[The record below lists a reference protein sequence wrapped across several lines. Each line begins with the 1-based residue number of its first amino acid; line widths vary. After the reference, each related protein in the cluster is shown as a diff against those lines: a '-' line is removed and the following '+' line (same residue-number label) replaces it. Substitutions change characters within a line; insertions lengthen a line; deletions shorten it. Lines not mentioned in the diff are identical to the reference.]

1 MKRNILSAGS
11 FLLILAVLLVLLSL
25 VFFPKGNRL
34 EDGIQEPE
42 LYGFLGEPENSLD
55 VVVLGD
61 SIPLC
66 SMIPPRLWRDFGY
79 TSYVCASTAQKLC
92 QSEKLLTVF
101 LKSQQPKFVL
111 LETDQLYLEMSTL
124 DVLQCNLEGLLPVLR
139 YHDNWKFVRPSQM
152 LRTPDYSC
160 RDSLKGYHLRKTID
174 ALDPEAYMLPT
185 EEAEPIFSA
194 AEAGVRRIKAL
205 CDRAG
210 AKLVLYTAPNAA
222 TWNTPRHNAV
232 QALADSLEVPY
243 LDGNLEVTNLVWQS
257 DTLDKGEHLNLLGAE
272 KVTAWLGTCFASTG
286 LLEDKR
292 GDPAYA
298 LWEEDLAE
306 FERRVDDPDH
316 YY

>member
-42 LYGFLGEPENSLD
+42 LYGFLGERSNSLD

-124 DVLQCNLEGLLPVLR
+124 DVLQCNLEGLFPVLR

-185 EEAEPIFSA
+185 EETEPISSA
-194 AEAGVRRIKAL
+194 AEAGARRIKAL

>member
-11 FLLILAVLLVLLSL
+11 FLLILAVLLTLLSL
-25 VFFPKGNRL
+25 AFFPKGNRL

-42 LYGFLGEPENSLD
+42 LYGFLGEPGNSLD

-124 DVLQCNLEGLLPVLR
+124 DVLQCNLEALLPVLR

-160 RDSLKGYHLRKTID
+160 RNPLKGYHLRKTID

-185 EEAEPIFSA
+185 EETEPISSA
-194 AEAGVRRIKAL
+194 AEAGVRRSKAL

-210 AKLVLYTAPNAA
+210 A
-222 TWNTPRHNAV
+222 
-232 QALADSLEVPY
+232 
-243 LDGNLEVTNLVWQS
+243 
-257 DTLDKGEHLNLLGAE
+257 
-272 KVTAWLGTCFASTG
+272 
-286 LLEDKR
+286 
-292 GDPAYA
+292 
-298 LWEEDLAE
+298 
-306 FERRVDDPDH
+306 
-316 YY
+316 

>member
-42 LYGFLGEPENSLD
+42 LYGFLGERSNSLD

-124 DVLQCNLEGLLPVLR
+124 DVLQCNLEGLFPVLR

-185 EEAEPIFSA
+185 EETEPISSA

-306 FERRVDDPDH
+306 FERRVDDPEH

>member
-1 MKRNILSAGS
+1 M
-11 FLLILAVLLVLLSL
+11 
-25 VFFPKGNRL
+25 
-34 EDGIQEPE
+34 
-42 LYGFLGEPENSLD
+42 
-55 VVVLGD
+55 LGD

-124 DVLQCNLEGLLPVLR
+124 DVLQCNLEALLPVLR

-174 ALDPEAYMLPT
+174 ALEPEAYMLPT
-185 EEAEPIFSA
+185 EEAEPIFSV

-232 QALADSLEVPY
+232 QALADSLTVPY

>member
-11 FLLILAVLLVLLSL
+11 FLLILAVLLTLLSL
-25 VFFPKGNRL
+25 AFFPKGNRL

-160 RDSLKGYHLRKTID
+160 RDPLKGYHLRKTID

-185 EEAEPIFSA
+185 EETEPISSA

-232 QALADSLEVPY
+232 QALADSLTVPY

>member
-11 FLLILAVLLVLLSL
+11 FLLILAVLLTLLSL
-25 VFFPKGNRL
+25 AFFPKGNRL

-92 QSEKLLTVF
+92 QSEKLLTIF

-124 DVLQCNLEGLLPVLR
+124 DVLQCNLEALLPVLR

-160 RDSLKGYHLRKTID
+160 RDPLKGYHLRKTID

-185 EEAEPIFSA
+185 EETEPISSA

-222 TWNTPRHNAV
+222 AWNTPRHNAA
-232 QALADSLEVPY
+232 QALADSLAVPY

-298 LWEEDLAE
+298 SWEEDLAE

>member
-11 FLLILAVLLVLLSL
+11 FLLILALLLVLLSL
-25 VFFPKGNRL
+25 AFFPKGNRL

-42 LYGFLGEPENSLD
+42 LYGFLGEPGNSLD

-92 QSEKLLTVF
+92 QSEKLLTIF

-124 DVLQCNLEGLLPVLR
+124 DVLQCNMEGLLPVLR

-185 EEAEPIFSA
+185 EETEPISSA

-232 QALADSLEVPY
+232 QALADSLTVPY

>member
-1 MKRNILSAGS
+1 M
-11 FLLILAVLLVLLSL
+11 
-25 VFFPKGNRL
+25 
-34 EDGIQEPE
+34 
-42 LYGFLGEPENSLD
+42 
-55 VVVLGD
+55 
-61 SIPLC
+61 
-66 SMIPPRLWRDFGY
+66 
-79 TSYVCASTAQKLC
+79 
-92 QSEKLLTVF
+92 
-101 LKSQQPKFVL
+101 
-111 LETDQLYLEMSTL
+111 
-124 DVLQCNLEGLLPVLR
+124 
-139 YHDNWKFVRPSQM
+139 
-152 LRTPDYSC
+152 
-160 RDSLKGYHLRKTID
+160 
-174 ALDPEAYMLPT
+174 
-185 EEAEPIFSA
+185 
-194 AEAGVRRIKAL
+194 
-205 CDRAG
+205 
-210 AKLVLYTAPNAA
+210 LYTAPNAA

>member
-11 FLLILAVLLVLLSL
+11 FLLILAVLLTLLSL
-25 VFFPKGNRL
+25 AFFPKGNRL

-92 QSEKLLTVF
+92 QSEKLLTIF

-124 DVLQCNLEGLLPVLR
+124 DVLQCNLEALLPVLR

-160 RDSLKGYHLRKTID
+160 RVSLKGYHLRKTID
-174 ALDPEAYMLPT
+174 ALEPEAYMLPT
-185 EEAEPIFSA
+185 EETEPFSAA
-194 AEAGVRRIKAL
+194 AEAGVRRIKAV

-210 AKLVLYTAPNAA
+210 ARLVLYTAPNAA
-222 TWNTPRHNAV
+222 AWNTPRHNAV

-243 LDGNLEVTNLVWQS
+243 LDGNLEVTNLVWQA
-257 DTLDKGEHLNLLGAE
+257 DTLDQGEHLNLMGAE
-272 KVTAWLGTCFASTG
+272 KVTAWLGTYFSSTG

-298 LWEEDLAE
+298 SWEEDLAE

>member
-11 FLLILAVLLVLLSL
+11 FLLILALLLVLLSL
-25 VFFPKGNRL
+25 AFFPKGNRL

-185 EEAEPIFSA
+185 EEAEPISSA

-232 QALADSLEVPY
+232 QALADSLTVPY

-306 FERRVDDPDH
+306 FERRVDDPEH

>member
-111 LETDQLYLEMSTL
+111 LETDQMYLEMSTL

-185 EEAEPIFSA
+185 EETEPISSA

-306 FERRVDDPDH
+306 FERRVDDPEH

>member
-111 LETDQLYLEMSTL
+111 LETDQLYLEMSAL
-124 DVLQCNLEGLLPVLR
+124 DVLQCNLEGLFPVLR

-185 EEAEPIFSA
+185 EETEPISSA

-306 FERRVDDPDH
+306 FERRVDDPEH

>member
-11 FLLILAVLLVLLSL
+11 FLLILALLLVLLSL
-25 VFFPKGNRL
+25 AFFPKGNRL

-101 LKSQQPKFVL
+101 LKSQHPKFVL

-232 QALADSLEVPY
+232 QALADSLTVPY

>member
-11 FLLILAVLLVLLSL
+11 FLLILALLLVLLSL
-25 VFFPKGNRL
+25 AFFPKGNRL

-124 DVLQCNLEGLLPVLR
+124 DVLQCNLEALLPVLR

-174 ALDPEAYMLPT
+174 ALEPEAYMLPT
-185 EEAEPIFSA
+185 EETEPFSAA

-232 QALADSLEVPY
+232 QALADSLTVPY

>member
-11 FLLILAVLLVLLSL
+11 FLLILALLLVLLSL

-42 LYGFLGEPENSLD
+42 LYGFLGERSNSLD

-61 SIPLC
+61 SIPLS

-92 QSEKLLTVF
+92 QSERLLTSF
-101 LKSQQPKFVL
+101 LGSQQPKFVL
-111 LETDQLYLEMSTL
+111 LETDQLYLEMSAL
-124 DVLQCNLEGLLPVLR
+124 DVLQCNMEGLLPVLR
-139 YHDNWKFVRPSQM
+139 YHDNWKFVRPAQM
-152 LRTPDYSC
+152 LRTPDYTC
-160 RDSLKGYHLRKTID
+160 RNPLKGYHLRKTVD
-174 ALDPEAYMLPT
+174 ALEPETYMLPT
-185 EEAEPIFSA
+185 EEREPFSSA

-243 LDGNLEVTNLVWQS
+243 LDGNLEVTDIVWQS
-257 DTLDKGEHLNLLGAE
+257 DTLDQGEHLNLLGAE
-272 KVTAWLGTCFASTG
+272 KVTAWLGTYFTSTG

-292 GDPAYA
+292 GYPAYA

-306 FERRVDDPDH
+306 FERRVDDPEH

>member
-11 FLLILAVLLVLLSL
+11 FLLILALLLVLLSL

-42 LYGFLGEPENSLD
+42 LYGFLGERSNSLD

-61 SIPLC
+61 SIPLS

-124 DVLQCNLEGLLPVLR
+124 DVLQCNLEALLPVLR

-185 EEAEPIFSA
+185 EEAEPISSA

-232 QALADSLEVPY
+232 QALADSLTVPY

-272 KVTAWLGTCFASTG
+272 KVTAWLGICFASTG

-292 GDPAYA
+292 GYPAYA

>member
-101 LKSQQPKFVL
+101 LKSQQRKFVL

-124 DVLQCNLEGLLPVLR
+124 DVLQCNLEGLFPVLR

-160 RDSLKGYHLRKTID
+160 RDPLKGYHLRKTID

-185 EEAEPIFSA
+185 EETEPISSA

-232 QALADSLEVPY
+232 QALADSLTVPY

-306 FERRVDDPDH
+306 FERRVDDPEH

>member
-11 FLLILAVLLVLLSL
+11 FLLILALLLVLLSL

-185 EEAEPIFSA
+185 EEAEPISSA

-232 QALADSLEVPY
+232 QALADSLTVPY

>member
-11 FLLILAVLLVLLSL
+11 FLLILALLLVLLSL

-42 LYGFLGEPENSLD
+42 LYGFLGEPGNSLD

-124 DVLQCNLEGLLPVLR
+124 DVLQCNLEALLPVLR

-185 EEAEPIFSA
+185 EEAEPISSA

-232 QALADSLEVPY
+232 QALADSLTVPY

-298 LWEEDLAE
+298 SWEEDLAE

>member
-11 FLLILAVLLVLLSL
+11 FLLILALLLVLLSL
-25 VFFPKGNRL
+25 AFFPKGNRL

-42 LYGFLGEPENSLD
+42 LYGFLGEPGNSLD

-124 DVLQCNLEGLLPVLR
+124 DVLQCNLEALLPVLR

-185 EEAEPIFSA
+185 EEAEPISSA

>member
-1 MKRNILSAGS
+1 M
-11 FLLILAVLLVLLSL
+11 
-25 VFFPKGNRL
+25 
-34 EDGIQEPE
+34 
-42 LYGFLGEPENSLD
+42 
-55 VVVLGD
+55 
-61 SIPLC
+61 
-66 SMIPPRLWRDFGY
+66 
-79 TSYVCASTAQKLC
+79 
-92 QSEKLLTVF
+92 
-101 LKSQQPKFVL
+101 
-111 LETDQLYLEMSTL
+111 
-124 DVLQCNLEGLLPVLR
+124 LQCNLEGLLPVLR

-185 EEAEPIFSA
+185 EETEPISSA

-243 LDGNLEVTNLVWQS
+243 LDGKLEVTDIVWQS
-257 DTLDKGEHLNLLGAE
+257 DTLDQGEHLNLLGAE
-272 KVTAWLGTCFASTG
+272 KVTAWLGTYFTSTG

-306 FERRVDDPDH
+306 FERRVDDPEH

>member
-11 FLLILAVLLVLLSL
+11 FLLILALLLALLSL

-111 LETDQLYLEMSTL
+111 LETDQLYLEMSAL
-124 DVLQCNLEGLLPVLR
+124 DVLQCNMEGLLPVLR
-139 YHDNWKFVRPSQM
+139 YHDNWKFVRPAQM
-152 LRTPDYSC
+152 LRTPDYTC
-160 RDSLKGYHLRKTID
+160 RDPLKGYHLRKTID
-174 ALDPEAYMLPT
+174 ALEPEAYMLPT
-185 EEAEPIFSA
+185 EETEPFSAA
-194 AEAGVRRIKAL
+194 AEAGVRRIKAV

-210 AKLVLYTAPNAA
+210 AGLVLYTAPNAA
-222 TWNTPRHNAV
+222 A
-232 QALADSLEVPY
+232 
-243 LDGNLEVTNLVWQS
+243 
-257 DTLDKGEHLNLLGAE
+257 
-272 KVTAWLGTCFASTG
+272 
-286 LLEDKR
+286 
-292 GDPAYA
+292 
-298 LWEEDLAE
+298 
-306 FERRVDDPDH
+306 
-316 YY
+316 

>member
-11 FLLILAVLLVLLSL
+11 FLLILAVLLTLLSL
-25 VFFPKGNRL
+25 AFFPKGNRL

-42 LYGFLGEPENSLD
+42 LYGFLGEPGNSLD

-124 DVLQCNLEGLLPVLR
+124 DVLQCNLEALLPVLR

-185 EEAEPIFSA
+185 EEAEPISSA

-232 QALADSLEVPY
+232 QALADSLTVPY

-306 FERRVDDPDH
+306 FERRVDDPEH

>member
-11 FLLILAVLLVLLSL
+11 FLLILALLLVLLSL
-25 VFFPKGNRL
+25 AFFPKGNRL

-185 EEAEPIFSA
+185 EETEPISSA

-232 QALADSLEVPY
+232 QALADSLTVPY

>member
-11 FLLILAVLLVLLSL
+11 FLLILALLLVLLSL
-25 VFFPKGNRL
+25 AFFPKGNRL

-42 LYGFLGEPENSLD
+42 LYGFLGERSNSLD

-124 DVLQCNLEGLLPVLR
+124 DVLQCNLEALLPVLR

-174 ALDPEAYMLPT
+174 ALEPEAYMLPT
-185 EEAEPIFSA
+185 EETEPFSAA

-232 QALADSLEVPY
+232 QALADSLTVPY

>member
-185 EEAEPIFSA
+185 EEAEPISSA

-306 FERRVDDPDH
+306 FERRVDDPEH

>member
-124 DVLQCNLEGLLPVLR
+124 DVLQCNLEGLFPVLR

-185 EEAEPIFSA
+185 EETEPISSA

-306 FERRVDDPDH
+306 FERRVDDPEH

>member
-185 EEAEPIFSA
+185 EETEPISSA

-306 FERRVDDPDH
+306 FERRVDDPEH

>member
-11 FLLILAVLLVLLSL
+11 FLLILALLLVLLSL
-25 VFFPKGNRL
+25 AFFPKGNRL

-185 EEAEPIFSA
+185 EETEPISSA

-232 QALADSLEVPY
+232 QALADSLTVPY

-306 FERRVDDPDH
+306 FERRVDDPEH

>member
-185 EEAEPIFSA
+185 EEAEPISSA

-232 QALADSLEVPY
+232 QALADSLTVPY

-306 FERRVDDPDH
+306 FERRVDDPEH

>member
-1 MKRNILSAGS
+1 MKRIILSAGS
-11 FLLILAVLLVLLSL
+11 FLLILALLLTLLSL
-25 VFFPKGNRL
+25 AFFPKGNSL
-34 EDGIQEPE
+34 EDGIQEQE
-42 LYGFLGEPENSLD
+42 LYGFLGEPGNSLD

-185 EEAEPIFSA
+185 EEAEPISSA

-232 QALADSLEVPY
+232 QALADSLTVPY

>member
-11 FLLILAVLLVLLSL
+11 FLLILALLLALLSL

-42 LYGFLGEPENSLD
+42 LYGFLGERSNSLD

-61 SIPLC
+61 SIPLS

-92 QSEKLLTVF
+92 QSERLLTSF
-101 LKSQQPKFVL
+101 LGSQQPKFVL
-111 LETDQLYLEMSTL
+111 LETDQLYLEMSAL
-124 DVLQCNLEGLLPVLR
+124 DVLQCNMEGLLPVLR
-139 YHDNWKFVRPSQM
+139 YHDNWKFVRPAQM
-152 LRTPDYSC
+152 LRTPDYTC
-160 RDSLKGYHLRKTID
+160 RNPLKGYHLRKTVD
-174 ALDPEAYMLPT
+174 ALEPETYMLPT
-185 EEAEPIFSA
+185 EEREPFSSA

-243 LDGNLEVTNLVWQS
+243 LDGNLEVTDIVWQS
-257 DTLDKGEHLNLLGAE
+257 DTLDQGEHLNLLGAE
-272 KVTAWLGTCFASTG
+272 KVTAWLGTYFTSTG

-292 GDPAYA
+292 GYPAYA

-306 FERRVDDPDH
+306 FERRVDDPEH

>member
-11 FLLILAVLLVLLSL
+11 FLLILAVLLTLLSL
-25 VFFPKGNRL
+25 AFFPKGNRL

-92 QSEKLLTVF
+92 QSEKLLTIF

-124 DVLQCNLEGLLPVLR
+124 DVLQCNLEALLPVLR

-222 TWNTPRHNAV
+222 AWNTPRHNAV

-306 FERRVDDPDH
+306 FERRVDDPEH

>member
-11 FLLILAVLLVLLSL
+11 FLLILALLLALLSL

-42 LYGFLGEPENSLD
+42 LYGFLGERSNSLD

-124 DVLQCNLEGLLPVLR
+124 DVLQCNLEALLPVLR

-185 EEAEPIFSA
+185 EETEPISSA

-232 QALADSLEVPY
+232 QALADSLTVPY

-272 KVTAWLGTCFASTG
+272 KVTAWLGTYFSSTG

-298 LWEEDLAE
+298 SWEEDLAE

>member
-42 LYGFLGEPENSLD
+42 LYGFLGEPGNSLD

-124 DVLQCNLEGLLPVLR
+124 DVLQCNLEGLFPVLR

-185 EEAEPIFSA
+185 EEAEPISSA

>member
-11 FLLILAVLLVLLSL
+11 FLLILALLLVLLSL
-25 VFFPKGNRL
+25 AFFPKGNRL

-42 LYGFLGEPENSLD
+42 LYGFLGVPGSSLA

-66 SMIPPRLWRDFGY
+66 SMIPPRLWRDLGY

-124 DVLQCNLEGLLPVLR
+124 DVLQCNLEALLPVLR

-306 FERRVDDPDH
+306 FERRVDDPEH

>member
-1 MKRNILSAGS
+1 MKRIILSAGS
-11 FLLILAVLLVLLSL
+11 FLLILALLLALLSL
-25 VFFPKGNRL
+25 AFFPKGNSL

-42 LYGFLGEPENSLD
+42 LYGFLGERSNSLD

-111 LETDQLYLEMSTL
+111 LETDQLYLEMSAL
-124 DVLQCNLEGLLPVLR
+124 DVLQCNMEALFPVLR
-139 YHDNWKFVRPSQM
+139 YHNNWKFVRPAQM
-152 LRTPDYSC
+152 LRTPDYTC
-160 RDSLKGYHLRKTID
+160 RDPLKGYHLRKTID
-174 ALDPEAYMLPT
+174 ALEPEAYMLPT
-185 EEAEPIFSA
+185 EETEPFSAA
-194 AEAGVRRIKAL
+194 AEAGVRRIKAV

-210 AKLVLYTAPNAA
+210 ARLVLYTAPNAA
-222 TWNTPRHNAV
+222 AWNTPRHNAV

-272 KVTAWLGTCFASTG
+272 KVTAWLGTYFTSTG

-292 GDPAYA
+292 TDPAYA
-298 LWEEDLAE
+298 TWEENLAE